1 MKIATFNVNSVRARL
16 PVVLDWLRYQDPDVL
31 ALQETKVQD
40 DGFPV
45 KDFNELGYQV
55 AMHGQKSYNGVA
67 IISKE
72 RATDVQFGL
81 GDEQL
86 DEECRV
92 IRATFEGVTVINTY
106 VPNGNEVGGDKWEF
120 KMRWLDRFAQFSKE
134 QVKSSESAIWLG
146 DINVAPTPGD
156 VYDSERMA
164 GGVAHHPD
172 EFKRLKKIVKTGWSD
187 CFLEFCGAPGQYTF
201 WDFRV
206 PNSVGLNAG
215 WRLDHIYCTE
225 SMREKCQRCWVDKIP
240 REEEKPS
247 DHTPVV
253 AEFDTM

>member
-72 RATDVQFGL
+72 KATDVQFGL

-146 DINVAPTPGD
+146 DINVAPTSLDVYEAEKKLGD
-156 VYDSERMA
+156 V
-164 GGVAHHPD
+164 GHHPD
-172 EFKRLKKIVKTGWSD
+172 EFSRLEKIVDQGWTD
-187 CFLEFCGAPGQYTF
+187 CFRKHTPEGEHYTF
-201 WDFRV
+201 WDFRI
-206 PNSVGLNAG
+206 PNAFDRDLG
-215 WRLDHIYCTE
+215 WRIDHIYANGALVD
-225 SMREKCQRCWVDKIP
+225 KCKRCWVDTDP
-240 REEEKPS
+240 RVMERPS
-247 DHTPVV
+247 DHTPLL
-253 AEFDTM
+253 AEFAF